1 MRPRPPKWADRFL
14 EWYCDP
20 DLLEE
25 IQGDSQELFYRR
37 VDEEGLNAAKRKYVW
52 DIIRFLRLSNL
63 RSNKLKINS
72 LIMFNSYLKIGF
84 RNLRKNWGISTI
96 NIFGL
101 ALAIGCAI
109 TIFIFVDMMLHMDQ
123 FHSKK
128 DRMYNLINHVQH
140 DSGTELWGA
149 NPILLAEE
157 LKTNSAAV
165 NNTLRI
171 EYASGNVRYGD
182 KVFAERLSYTDPSF
196 LQMFDFKL
204 KRGSRNVLDNKQSI
218 LISYEYAIKYFGD
231 EDPIGKTLTVK
242 LPGDQIQSFL
252 VEGVLEKYPSN
263 SSLKFNLIIPMSNWF
278 EIKGNEK
285 PKWDYLTNAT
295 FIELAPGHHPS
306 ELYESLNEYV
316 ERHNKVASNWTIQKF
331 ELLPLDQL
339 SLRDFEIRSSVSQG
353 GHPAGRIALSVI
365 AAMLLILACF
375 NYMNIAVASAAKRLK
390 EIALRKVMG
399 GNRSNIIYQFL
410 TENFILCVIALSVGV
425 LLSYFFFLPGL
436 NSLFPVSIPFSFS
449 SFQVA
454 IIFFGSLMLIIGFA
468 SGSYPAFYIS
478 KFQPVSILKGNQK
491 LGGKNWFSKIL
502 LTLQLVLAFM
512 MVVGC
517 FVFTDNAMYV
527 NEKDWG
533 YKANGV
539 FSIMVNDRSHLQY
552 LRQSAETNP
561 DVESY
566 AEAKGHLGRTNWL
579 THVDVLD
586 VQLKTLHYEA
596 TPNYL
601 QTMNLR
607 LVEGK
612 LFDEEATYPSKFAVI
627 NQKFAEKLGWEQPL
641 DKKFTHDSTDYYVIG
656 VVENFYTNNFHDE
669 VSPAFFNIGTDEEF
683 KFFVIKTSE
692 DKLFDVDDQIH
703 DSWFEFAPNDPYNR
717 EFQRFTFDDFYR
729 ENKGNLTLTG
739 TISVFAMV
747 LACLGL
753 FGLLSFNLQRRMKEF
768 GVRKVLGASRLSIL
782 NQANKEYMWIMLVA
796 FVIGAPLGTALISQL
811 LKVIYPDSNS
821 FSAAPIILSVVII
834 VTTVA
839 GTIIGQLLHATKV
852 NPTEVLRSE

>member
-1 MRPRPPKWADRFL
+1 MEIHPPKWADRFL

-37 VDEEGLNAAKRKYVW
+37 VDEEGENAARRKYAW
-52 DIIRFLRLSNL
+52 DVIRFFRLSNL
-63 RSNKLKINS
+63 KSNKLKINS

-84 RNLRKNWGISTI
+84 RNLAKNWGISFI

-101 ALAIGCAI
+101 SLAIGCAI
-109 TIFIFVDMMLHMDQ
+109 TIFLFMDMMLHMDQ

-128 DRMYNLINHVQH
+128 DRIYNLINHVQH
-140 DSGTELWGA
+140 ESGTELWGA

-157 LKTNSAAV
+157 LKANSAAV
-165 NNTLRI
+165 SNTMRM
-171 EYASGNVRYGD
+171 EFNSGNVRYGD

-196 LQMFDFKL
+196 LEMFDFQL
-204 KRGSRNVLDNKQSI
+204 SAGSKRTLDDKHSM
-218 LISYEYAIKYFGD
+218 LISHDYAVKYFGD
-231 EDPIGKTLTVK
+231 EDPLGKTLTVR
-242 LPGDQIQSFL
+242 LPGDQMQSFTIG
-252 VEGVLEKYPSN
+252 GVLEKYPSN
-263 SSLKFNLIIPMSNWF
+263 ASFKFRLIVPISNWF
-278 EIKGNEK
+278 DIKGNEN
-285 PKWDYLTNAT
+285 PGWDYLTNST

-306 ELYESLNEYV
+306 ELDELLAEYV
-316 ERHNKVASNWTIQKF
+316 ERHNTQAANWAIQKF
-331 ELLPLDQL
+331 EMLPLDQL

-353 GHPAGRIALSVI
+353 GHPAGRLALSAI

-375 NYMNIAVASAAKRLK
+375 NYMNIAVASATKRLK
-390 EIALRKVMG
+390 EIAMRKVMG

-410 TENFILCVIALSVGV
+410 TENFILCLLALVAGV

-454 IIFFGSLMLIIGFA
+454 VIFFGGLLLVIGLA

-491 LGGKNWFSKIL
+491 LGSKNWFSKIL
-502 LTLQLVLAFM
+502 LTLQLILAFM

-517 FVFTDNAMYV
+517 FVFTDNAIHV
-527 NEKDWG
+527 NQKDWG

-539 FSIMVNDRSHLQY
+539 FSIMVNDQSHFQS
-552 LRQSAETNP
+552 LRQAAEAIP
-561 DVESY
+561 DIEAY
-566 AEAKGHLGRTNWL
+566 AEGKGHLGRTNWL
-579 THVDVLD
+579 TRVDVLD
-586 VQLKTLHYEA
+586 VQLKTLHYEG

-601 QTMNLR
+601 ETMNLR
-607 LVEGK
+607 LVQGR
-612 LFDEEATYPSKFAVI
+612 LFDQEATYPSNFAVI
-627 NQKFAEKLGWEQPL
+627 NEKFAEKLGWDEPL
-641 DKKFTHDSTDYYVIG
+641 DKQFTHDSTDYYVIG

-669 VSPAFFNIGTDEEF
+669 TSPAFFNIGQDESY
-683 KFFVIKTSE
+683 KYFVVKTTE
-692 DKLFDVDDQIH
+692 EKLFDVDDQLH
-703 DSWFEFAPNDPYNR
+703 AAWFEFAPNDPYNR

-729 ENKGNLTLTG
+729 ENKGNVTLIS
-739 TISVFAMV
+739 TISAFAMI

-768 GVRKVLGASRLSIL
+768 GVRKVLGASRLSII
-782 NQANKEYMWIMLVA
+782 NQANKEYIWIMLVA
-796 FVIGAPLGTALISQL
+796 FLVGAPLGTALISQL
-811 LKVIYPDSNS
+811 LQVIYPDSNS
-821 FSAAPIILSVVII
+821 FSATPIVLSVVII

-839 GTIIGQLLHATKV
+839 ATITGQLLHATKV